1 MLPSHIHGPNCGCK
15 EYAFSEENE
24 DLLGSIILDKVQKY
38 KNKVWWHFLG
48 LLSQWSQNWFM
59 HESFSHKRHK
69 IWKIKFI
76 GVEWRPWVIADGP
89 VIFYANS
96 INIIYC

>member
-38 KNKVWWHFLG
+38 KNEG
-48 LLSQWSQNWFM
+48 
-59 HESFSHKRHK
+59 
-69 IWKIKFI
+69 
-76 GVEWRPWVIADGP
+76 
-89 VIFYANS
+89 
-96 INIIYC
+96 